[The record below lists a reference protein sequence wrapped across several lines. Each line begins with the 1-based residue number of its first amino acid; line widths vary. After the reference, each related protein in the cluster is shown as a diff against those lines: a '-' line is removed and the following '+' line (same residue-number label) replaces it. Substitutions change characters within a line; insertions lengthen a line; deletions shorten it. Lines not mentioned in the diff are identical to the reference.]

1 MNLGNFRFSDAGPD
15 QVRATLTS
23 LYGKNRFSFLG
34 DDRRARITLH
44 GRSAGGVGVIR
55 ARFSMP
61 FRLSLEGLAPD
72 DGGLAI
78 FLRTKG
84 NARVQTPDRVVD
96 CEQGRWIP
104 FASGAAREVETSH
117 DLADTAIIIAPSLVN
132 AACRSYLGA
141 APAEPLKLDSSPLA
155 PSLAARW
162 AEIVGALDA
171 LTAIHDCPADA
182 VESVAEHGVSL
193 LLDQH
198 PHNFARYGRSAP
210 AHGEADAGV
219 LPTPGHTG
227 QPTLTGTQIEV
238 LRSYI
243 GASLDGRIDVP
254 ALASLVGMGTTRF
267 ALAFRHAFGTTPG
280 HYVRDERLR
289 RAMWLLE
296 HETMSIAAVAAEA
309 GFSSQSHLVA
319 RMLAFAGVTPR
330 EYRRSRRDRRN
341 ADGHSKG

>member
-1 MNLGNFRFSDAGPD
+1 MKLSDFSFSHADAD

-34 DDRRARITLH
+34 DDRRARVALH
-44 GRSAGGVGVIR
+44 GRSAGGVSVIR
-55 ARFSMP
+55 ARFSTP

-84 NARVQTPDRVVD
+84 NVRVQTPDRVVD
-96 CEQGRWIP
+96 CGQGRWIP

-117 DLADTAIIIAPSLVN
+117 DLADTAIMIAPSLVN

-162 AEIVGALDA
+162 SEIVGALDA
-171 LTAIHDCPADA
+171 LTAVRDCPADA
-182 VESVAEHGVSL
+182 VASVAAHGVSL

-198 PHNFARYGRSAP
+198 PHNFARYRRSETADGAAGAGELP
-210 AHGEADAGV
+210 AQGDA
-219 LPTPGHTG
+219 T
-227 QPTLTGTQIEV
+227 QPALTGTQIEV

-243 GASLDGRIDVP
+243 SASLDGRIDVP
-254 ALASLVGMGTTRF
+254 ALANLVGMGTTRF
-267 ALAFRHAFGTTPG
+267 ALAFRRAFGTPPG

-296 HETMSIAAVAAEA
+296 HETMTIAAVAAEA

-319 RMLAFAGVTPR
+319 RMLAVAGVTPR
-330 EYRRSRRDRRN
+330 EYRRSRRNGRN
-341 ADGHSKG
+341 VDERSNG